1 MVINMA
7 LKQINLTLPENL
19 IKAAKEYSKKF
30 GFRNIQELATESMRE
45 KIFFQKE
52 YDEELTPKEVE
63 IINRFIDMTL
73 KNKRLLATEEDID
86 KALLG

>member
-1 MVINMA
+1 MA

-19 IKAAKEYSKKF
+19 IKSAKEYSKKF

-52 YDEELTPKEVE
+52 YDEEITPKETE
-63 IINRFIDMTL
+63 IIDKFIDKTL
-73 KNKRLLATEEDID
+73 KNKKLLATEEELD

>member
-1 MVINMA
+1 MA

-19 IKAAKEYSKKF
+19 VKSAEEYSKKF

-52 YDEELTPKEVE
+52 YDEELTPKEIE
-63 IINRFIDMTL
+63 IIDKFIGKTL
-73 KNKRLLATEEDID
+73 KNKKLLAAEEELD

>member
-1 MVINMA
+1 MT
-7 LKQINLTLPENL
+7 LKQVNLTLPKTMV
-19 IKAAKEYSKKF
+19 KAAEEYAKRF
-30 GFRNIQELATESMRE
+30 GFRNIQELAAESMRE

-63 IINRFIDMTL
+63 IIDTFIDKTL
-73 KNKRLLATEEDID
+73 KNKKLLANEEDLD